1 MIETIHESGNVLAFI
16 GDAVLTLQV
25 REHLVSLGITKTKQ
39 LQETSIKYVSANAQA
54 AFISE
59 LLKDGVLNEEEIAI
73 YKRGRNAKSASSAKN
88 ADILNY
94 RFATGFEALW
104 GYLHLTNQTE
114 RLNELWDKFIEMVE
128 L

>member
-1 MIETIHESGNVLAFI
+1 MQESGNVLAFI

-25 REHLVSLGITKTKQ
+25 RQHLVSLGITKTKL

-54 AFISE
+54 HFMEYLISNNLLDENE
-59 LLKDGVLNEEEIAI
+59 LSM

-88 ADILNY
+88 ADILVY
-94 RFATGFEALW
+94 RVATGFEALW
-104 GYLHLTNQTE
+104 GYLYLENKHE
-114 RLNELWDKFIEMVE
+114 RLSELWAMFKEMVV